1 MSTTN
6 IPPEYR
12 TNNIYESNGNH
23 TSVSRG
29 HTGTSLLSIGSQF
42 ENIHGVTYAQT
53 SPHNR
58 PSSSSISTVEPRRL
72 SIGVHTRPSTD
83 PAIHNL
89 GDTRATGSTAT
100 GRSDYVHTTRD
111 MESDLRSI
119 STPSPGRIHTQHNA
133 VRPSLYRDV
142 RDTWSRDFCTGQHL
156 PAYGSQTQAAAPR
169 LGSLA
174 SGYSQIGRWQGET
187 ADQRP
192 WDGVVA
198 VSAMSG
204 HQIYANRQTSNSEH
218 NSTRNGGSSDF

>member
-6 IPPEYR
+6 IAAEYQ
-12 TNNIYESNGNH
+12 TNIIYASNGYR
-23 TSVSRG
+23 TSVSRRR
-29 HTGTSLLSIGSQF
+29 TSTSLLGIGAQF
-42 ENIHGVTYAQT
+42 ENIHAVAYART
-53 SPHNR
+53 SPQNL
-58 PSSSSISTVEPRRL
+58 PSSPSVSTVDSRGL
-72 SIGVHTRPSTD
+72 SVGVRTRSSTD
-83 PAIHNL
+83 PAVHNL
-89 GDTRATGSTAT
+89 GESRATGYTAR

-111 MESDLRSI
+111 MELDLRSI
-119 STPSPGRIHTQHNA
+119 STPSPGRIYTPQSA
-133 VRPSLYRDV
+133 VRQPLYRNV
-142 RDTWSRDFCTGQHL
+142 RDTRSQDFCTGQRL
-156 PAYGSQTQAAAPR
+156 PSYASQTPAAAPR

-174 SGYSQIGRWQGET
+174 SGYSQMGRWQGET